1 MNTAGFVALSTL
13 GTLPFALLVWGA
25 VALVVAVFGY
35 LVAIYGREVV
45 TSR

>member
-1 MNTAGFVALSTL
+1 MNTAGFVILSTL

-35 LVAIYGREVV
+35 LVAIYARETV
-45 TSR
+45 TNR